1 MGGSPWGHKELGTTE
16 RLTLVTCMISKETKA
31 QSLSYMIK
39 VTQLMSSQRAQPCFP
54 ASSQVP
60 QGRTQSPQMHAW
72 PTVPSPP
79 TWASHSR
86 PKHLP
91 L

>member
-1 MGGSPWGHKELGTTE
+1 MGCSPWGCKDLGTAE
-16 RLTLVTCMISKETKA
+16 QLTLVTCVISKETKA

-54 ASSQVP
+54 ASSQVL

-79 TWASHSR
+79 TWAGHSR
-86 PKHLP
+86 PQHLP